1 MKTTSFL
8 PLSKSFRWV
17 TFLAMILILVG
28 LGYMLY
34 AWILEHDIEML
45 IGIIVIVLVVG
56 GTLCMIP
63 RSVSVTKDYIDIHM
77 LAWKIRVVSEEVV
90 KIEHYPHGIES
101 HRIVGAGMFFGNI
114 GLFTSSECGKHL
126 SLITDPM
133 DVCIITRKSKM
144 PIVISIADNS
154 VFNTIAEIQEKN

>member
-1 MKTTSFL
+1 MKTTNFL
-8 PLSKSFRWV
+8 PMTKSIKWV

-77 LAWKIRVVSEEVV
+77 LAWKIRVASEEVV
-90 KIEHYPHGIES
+90 KIEHYPHGIET
-101 HRIVGAGMFFGNI
+101 HRIVGAGMFFGYI
-114 GLFTSSECGKHL
+114 GLFTSSECGKHF
-126 SLITDPM
+126 SLVTDPM
-133 DVCIITRKSKM
+133 DICIITRKTKM
-144 PIVISIADNS
+144 PIVVSVEDHRVFDDIA
-154 VFNTIAEIQEKN
+154 TIQEKD

>member
-1 MKTTSFL
+1 MNTTYFL
-8 PLSKSFRWV
+8 PMTKSFRWV

-28 LGYMLY
+28 SGYMLY

-63 RSVSVTKDYIDIHM
+63 RRVSVSKNHIDIHM
-77 LAWKIRVVSEEVV
+77 LAWKVRVANEDVV
-90 KIEHYPHGIES
+90 KIEHYPHGIET

-126 SLITDPM
+126 SLVTDPM
-133 DVCIITRKSKM
+133 NICVITRKTKM
-144 PIVISIADNS
+144 PIVVSVADHS
-154 VFNTIAEIQEKN
+154 VFNAIVEVQEKN

>member
-1 MKTTSFL
+1 MNTTYFL
-8 PLSKSFRWV
+8 PMTKSFKWV

-114 GLFTSSECGKHL
+114 GLFTCRECGKHL

>member
-1 MKTTSFL
+1 MNTTYFL
-8 PLSKSFRWV
+8 PMTKSFKWV

-63 RSVSVTKDYIDIHM
+63 RRVSVTKDYIDIHM
-77 LAWKIRVVSEEVV
+77 LAWKIRVASEEVV

-144 PIVISIADNS
+144 PIVVSIENYS
-154 VFNTIAEIQEKN
+154 VFNTILEVQEKN